1 MHPDMFSSKALPSM
15 DGRRMTHWVR
25 FLACNADIFREYPS
39 EDEGRRLT
47 IQLFRSDKVRSDC
60 CGRVGRD
67 DVVRYVAV
75 CRDRDRFEEV
85 IGRVEAEDSLLMVE
99 SG

>member
-1 MHPDMFSSKALPSM
+1 M
-15 DGRRMTHWVR
+15 DGRRTTHRVI

-47 IQLFRSDKVRSDC
+47 IQLLRSDKVRSDC
-60 CGRVGRD
+60 CGCVGRD
-67 DVVRYVAV
+67 DMVRYALV

-85 IGRVEAEDSLLMVE
+85 IEDVGMTLGTEDSFLIVVT
-99 SG
+99 G